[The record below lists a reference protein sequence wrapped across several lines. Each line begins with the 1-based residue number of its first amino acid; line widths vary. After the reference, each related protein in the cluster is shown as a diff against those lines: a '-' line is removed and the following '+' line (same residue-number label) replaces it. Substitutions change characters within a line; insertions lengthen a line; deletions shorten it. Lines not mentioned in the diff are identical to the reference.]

1 MDPDTKFYL
10 VIKPSLQSE
19 LVDILF
25 ETSLRGLE
33 LQFKGGLQVDSI
45 FGWYLDP
52 EQAKKIAESLVPV

>member
-1 MDPDTKFYL
+1 MDPDTKIWL

-33 LQFKGGLQVDSI
+33 LQFKGGLTADSI

-52 EQAKKIAESLVPV
+52 VQAKKIAESLVPV